1 MKRITITSL
10 LASFALFLGA
20 CGNDASKQNA
30 APPPSDDGVRTIAI
44 TANDSMQFSVTSIE
58 AAPGEE
64 IRIQLSNI
72 GRMPKQS
79 MAHNWVL
86 LQPMDNAAINAFG
99 MKASSHAPEY
109 IPAGASEVIAHTK
122 MLGAGESD
130 TLTFKA
136 PSAPGPYPFICSFPG
151 HYAIMKGT
159 LTVK

>member
-10 LASFALFLGA
+10 IASIALLMGA
-20 CGNDASKQNA
+20 CSKDAASENK
-30 APPPSDDGVRTIAI
+30 APPANDDGIRTIAI
-44 TANDSMQFSVTSIE
+44 TANDAMQFSVTSIS
-58 AAPGEE
+58 AAPSETL
-64 IRIQLSNI
+64 RIQLSNI

-86 LQPMDNAAINAFG
+86 LQPRDDAAINAFG
-99 MKASSHAPEY
+99 MRASSAAPEY
-109 IPAGASEVIAHTK
+109 IPSDASEVIVHTK

-130 TLTFKA
+130 TITFDA
-136 PSAPGPYPFICSFPG
+136 PTAPGSYPFICSFPG